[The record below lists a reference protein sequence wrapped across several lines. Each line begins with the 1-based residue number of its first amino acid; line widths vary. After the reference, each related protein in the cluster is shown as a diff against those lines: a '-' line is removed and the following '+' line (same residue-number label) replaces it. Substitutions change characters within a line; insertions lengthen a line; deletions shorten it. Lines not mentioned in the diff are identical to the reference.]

1 MAISLHAS
9 NDDLRNEI
17 VPINKK
23 YPIRDLLLSSKNYL
37 KSLNSKSY
45 ITVEYILIDKVND
58 SIEDASNLVNLLSD
72 LKCKINLIPFNP
84 FPESEY
90 KRSSHQNVESFKNYL
105 IKNKFIATVRTT
117 RGDEIDGACGQLVGK
132 LINPIG
138 SKKVK
143 KEQISARNI
152 H

>member
-1 MAISLHAS
+1 M
-9 NDDLRNEI
+9 
-17 VPINKK
+17 
-23 YPIRDLLLSSKNYL
+23 
-37 KSLNSKSY
+37 
-45 ITVEYILIDKVND
+45 
-58 SIEDASNLVNLLSD
+58 SD

-90 KRSSHQNVESFKNYL
+90 KRSSHQNVEAFKNHL

-138 SKKVK
+138 SKKLK
-143 KEQISARNI
+143 KEQILARNI